1 MKLLEYQG
9 KELFRKQGM
18 PVPRGVVAT
27 TPQEVEDA
35 ARGMGRVVVKAQVQ
49 AGGRGKAGG
58 VKVASTPDEARAVA
72 ERILGM
78 EIKGLTVHKV
88 LVEPALNIDKE
99 YYAGI
104 VNDRSS
110 KRFVLMLSAM
120 GGVDIEEVAV
130 EHPDKIIKIALDPAF
145 GTPDYLLREAVYDAG
160 FDQASHP
167 ALIAVLRQLYAAS
180 VAEDALLVEINPL
193 AITAEGQVVVADAKV
208 DIDDNALY
216 RHPELAEYREE
227 SFDNEMDRQAAEQGL
242 TYVHLGGNVGII
254 GNGAGL
260 VMTTLDVVNANG
272 LKPANF
278 LDIGGGA
285 QAAQVIK
292 ALTMVLSDSEV
303 KAVIFNIFG
312 GITRADE
319 VARGMLGAAEQMAI
333 PVPVVVRLSGTEQ
346 EAGRKLL
353 EGSQY
358 IIVDDVQEAAQ
369 RVRDLIGAGAHA
381 NGVS

>member
-27 TPQEVEDA
+27 TPQEVEEA

-58 VKVASTPDEARAVA
+58 VKVASTPEEARAVA

-120 GGVDIEEVAV
+120 GGVDIEDVAV
-130 EHPDKIIKIALDPAF
+130 TDPEKIVKIPLDPAF

-292 ALTMVLSDSEV
+292 ALTMVLSDPEV

-319 VARGMLGAAEQMAI
+319 VARGMLGAAEGMAI

-358 IIVDDVQEAAQ
+358 VIVDDVQEAAQ
-369 RVRDLIGAGAHA
+369 RVRELIGANA
-381 NGVS
+381 NGAS